1 VKSVPNTGIRRL
13 ALKGLLIIDD
23 ESEAEVLLALFAH
36 LWGTDTEFSTNKQI
50 GIDVIC
56 NHYMLFHNL
65 NNVPTE
71 GKYKMAIN
79 KPCTHDWHRASPK
92 RCIHPRHVQVG
103 SSLERENCTERLRT
117 GGRR

>member
-65 NNVPTE
+65 YNVPTE
-71 GKYKMAIN
+71 GNTKWPIIN
-79 KPCTHDWHRASPK
+79 PVLTIGPRASPK